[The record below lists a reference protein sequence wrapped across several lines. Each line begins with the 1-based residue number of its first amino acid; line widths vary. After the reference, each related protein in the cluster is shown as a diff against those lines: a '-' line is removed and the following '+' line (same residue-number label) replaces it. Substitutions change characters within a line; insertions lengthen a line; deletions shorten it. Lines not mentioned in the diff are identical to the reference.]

1 MSSLL
6 FQSIDQLS
14 REKGIE
20 PQIIISA
27 VEDAILVAAR
37 KHYKSAEDLR
47 SELNRETGQ
56 VDVFAVMKVVETVTN
71 PQREMTLEE
80 ARQRDP
86 NHSLFLGLWQ
96 PGAR

>member
-6 FQSIDQLS
+6 FQTIDQLS

-37 KHYKSAEDLR
+37 KYYKTGEELR
-47 SELNRETGQ
+47 SEVNRETGQ
-56 VDVFAVMKVVETVTN
+56 ALNWPECQSPVQTSSEST
-71 PQREMTLEE
+71 R
-80 ARQRDP
+80 
-86 NHSLFLGLWQ
+86 
-96 PGAR
+96 